1 MSYNLKL
8 LILYCGYLFTLS
20 LISFILFCID
30 KSLAKKE
37 KRRIKEKTLLFFVSL
52 GGGIGG
58 YFGRIISHHKV
69 KKIYFSL
76 IINLTMVL
84 QLLLLGAMITFVII
98 GG

>member
-8 LILYCGYLFTLS
+8 LILYCGYLFILS

-37 KRRIKEKTLLFFVSL
+37 KRRIKEKTLLFFVSI

-58 YFGRIISHHKV
+58 YFGRIISRHKV
-69 KKIYFSL
+69 
-76 IINLTMVL
+76 
-84 QLLLLGAMITFVII
+84 
-98 GG
+98 